1 MEANKVDSAFTKQN
15 EGAAKRK
22 ETESRSRA
30 WEHFEKIK
38 DDKGITQKAKCIYC
52 YAKFGAHSKIHGTT
66 SMRNRMLQ
74 YKKMPHSKDSRQALL
89 TFKPDVVEAN
99 GNEPVGILGT

>member
-1 MEANKVDSAFTKQN
+1 MDVENPSSSQFTAVGVVLDAESRNEVEANKVDSPSTKQN

-38 DDKGITQKAKCIYC
+38 NDKGITQKAKCIY
-52 YAKFGAHSKIHGTT
+52 YSAKFGAHSKIHGT
-66 SMRNRMLQ
+66 SLMRKSHVTMQKN
-74 YKKMPHSKDSRQALL
+74 A
-89 TFKPDVVEAN
+89 T
-99 GNEPVGILGT
+99 